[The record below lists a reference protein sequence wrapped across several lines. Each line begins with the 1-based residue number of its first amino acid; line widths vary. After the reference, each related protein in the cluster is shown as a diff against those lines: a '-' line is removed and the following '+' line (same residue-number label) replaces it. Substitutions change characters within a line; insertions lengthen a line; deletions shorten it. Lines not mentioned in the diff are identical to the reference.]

1 MYMHRFGGIYADL
14 DLVPLR
20 RLSEQLPFLG
30 HKTSGPVSMAY
41 VGHMGNDDF
50 EHSIPNAFMASS
62 APYHPFWME
71 PLEYVRAHR
80 SDEAYNTQPEGLTG
94 PVALR
99 ACVKDWEGK
108 RAKRLDA
115 GEFAEI
121 TVLYSRYTHSAGL
134 ILHKLIR

>member
-1 MYMHRFGGIYADL
+1 MHRFGGIYADL

-94 PVALR
+94 PVAL
-99 ACVKDWEGK
+99 C
-108 RAKRLDA
+108 
-115 GEFAEI
+115 
-121 TVLYSRYTHSAGL
+121 SRYTHSAGL
-134 ILHKLIR
+134 ILHKLIRWVFTLVAYRTF